1 MKPVFIFFVSLLI
14 TLNGHAVATAD
25 KSGINSIKVAHEL
38 AYVDIERALHVLHN
52 VANEELSSDVKI
64 QYALADLRLTIV
76 SGKFDEAQRKVDE
89 MKSMA
94 MPDKYLAQYYQY
106 AIKLSQI
113 LEDYVQAFQYLNYVD
128 QLAEEEI
135 SLVDW
140 VNILLVA
147 ADLNIEAGTLK
158 TSKYW
163 LDKAQK
169 IADKTDDYAIKCNVS
184 SSYAYWLNSQEKYA
198 EFSKLQKQ
206 ATEVCQMAND
216 VWVLRMFKVIESFKL
231 KQQGDYQ
238 GQERALLDAIALMED
253 AQGEFNYQQTQLLLA
268 ESYINQGKLSQGQ
281 LLVTKLY
288 DVILAYDLAN
298 DLATLHRLKS
308 LIAKAKGNYHLAVDE
323 LNEAVMLQERYYQ
336 AVNENQLVHLNAQFT
351 SANNKLQNEL
361 NSLVEQRIE
370 IDESVIQI
378 KALLIYAIACL
389 TLVGVIVATSIY
401 MRRQYLSV
409 ITVDKH
415 DALTGVLTQQGGESE
430 LENYSKLNN
439 LQNSNVSMALISI
452 DELAMLKH
460 SFSVDKAD
468 RVLAITAAKLTELK
482 NETDIL
488 FRYDDDTFALIIFQ
502 RAFEDTVT
510 YLKRVSRPFSPKTIA
525 RLKEQTLHLSVIY
538 TDVSMIE
545 MLDSDTLNATLN
557 DLLSASSQARC
568 DEQGYVVRFDN

>member
-1 MKPVFIFFVSLLI
+1 
-14 TLNGHAVATAD
+14 
-25 KSGINSIKVAHEL
+25 
-38 AYVDIERALHVLHN
+38 
-52 VANEELSSDVKI
+52 
-64 QYALADLRLTIV
+64 
-76 SGKFDEAQRKVDE
+76 
-89 MKSMA
+89 
-94 MPDKYLAQYYQY
+94 
-106 AIKLSQI
+106 
-113 LEDYVQAFQYLNYVD
+113 
-128 QLAEEEI
+128 
-135 SLVDW
+135 
-140 VNILLVA
+140 
-147 ADLNIEAGTLK
+147 
-158 TSKYW
+158 
-163 LDKAQK
+163 
-169 IADKTDDYAIKCNVS
+169 
-184 SSYAYWLNSQEKYA
+184 
-198 EFSKLQKQ
+198 
-206 ATEVCQMAND
+206 
-216 VWVLRMFKVIESFKL
+216 
-231 KQQGDYQ
+231 
-238 GQERALLDAIALMED
+238 LMED

-389 TLVGVIVATSIY
+389 TLVGVIVATSMY

-502 RAFEDTVT
+502 RACEDTVT

-557 DLLSASSQARC
+557 DLLSASNQARC